1 MNEQAHTTRARRV
14 LSAIM
19 GVWGGLALLVLIVMI
34 GMRLSGAQFNV
45 VQTASMTPTLPI
57 DTLTVTRPVD
67 PGTITVDDVIMFSNR
82 DGELVM
88 HRVTEVLDHAG
99 VRRFRTKG
107 DANRTA
113 DTQLVHEKNV
123 TGLLSAAVPNVGA
136 FARSVQSPVGFV
148 YLALF
153 MAPLLAWAWGGR
165 PPSTRQPLAMV
176 VTPSGAVVCP
186 SWLEI

>member
-1 MNEQAHTTRARRV
+1 MSSRKTGKSILVT
-14 LSAIM
+14 
-19 GVWGGLALLVLIVMI
+19 GGAGYIGSHVVKLLGERGERIV
-34 GMRLSGAQFNV
+34 
-45 VQTASMTPTLPI
+45 
-57 DTLTVTRPVD
+57 
-67 PGTITVDDVIMFSNR
+67 
-82 DGELVM
+82 
-88 HRVTEVLDHAG
+88 VLDDLSTGNKEAVLFG
-99 VRRFRTKG
+99 TLVEG
-107 DANRTA
+107 NTA

-165 PPSTRQPLAMV
+165 PSSTRQPLAMV
-176 VTPSGAVVCP
+176 VTPSGAVLCP